1 MAENKK
7 NEVVAVSK
15 GKNPQGVMVI
25 DGARITMPADTGRE
39 TNKIYVANE
48 AGNKANLVLCESIA
62 RIKAT
67 ESYKEVVDADGEK
80 YTPTFG
86 DFAEKI
92 LKMSKA
98 SASLYSSVG
107 EVFSGLL
114 DNGYKY
120 GHFVLML
127 KMRKLLDENGCPFS
141 GRMIVDF
148 LEEHGAH
155 TDMSTRELEEL
166 IKNLLAET
174 TEEDEDAGEDAGED
188 EDTEDAGE
196 DAEDAEE
203 IELDE
208 LTRAFDI
215 IRAKATD
222 AGLYESLSNAITELE
237 KRLKGVA

>member
-1 MAENKK
+1 MAETKK

-15 GKNPQGVMVI
+15 GKNPQGVMFI
-25 DGARITMPADTGRE
+25 DGAKITMPADTGRE

-48 AGNKANLVLCESIA
+48 TGNKANLVLCESIA

-127 KMRKLLDENGCPFS
+127 KLRKIMDENGNPLNGKC
-141 GRMIVDF
+141 IVEM

-155 TDMSTRELEEL
+155 TEMTTRELEEL
-166 IKNLLAET
+166 IKNLLAE
-174 TEEDEDAGEDAGED
+174 DAGEN
-188 EDTEDAGE
+188 
-196 DAEDAEE
+196 
-203 IELDE
+203 ELDE

-222 AGLYESLSNAITELE
+222 AGLYESLSNAISELE

>member
-1 MAENKK
+1 MADNKR

-15 GKNPQGVMVI
+15 GKNPQGVMII

-86 DFAEKI
+86 EFAEKI

-127 KMRKLLDENGCPFS
+127 KMRKLLDENGNPFS
-141 GRMIVDF
+141 GEMIVDF

-174 TEEDEDAGEDAGED
+174 TEDAEDEEES
-188 EDTEDAGE
+188 E
-196 DAEDAEE
+196 DAEDAGEE
-203 IELDE
+203 DNELDE

-222 AGLYESLSNAITELE
+222 AGLYESLSNAISELE
-237 KRLKGVA
+237 KRIKGVA